1 MGLLTTANWSPGNG
15 FSVALVATPFTAIV
29 GGDRQLPLWRWNVA
43 VAVMTAAMQADK
55 RPSPLSMIVTAS
67 LAMMVRL
74 LLSAPLAENPAGGF
88 RSLGLL
94 TGRNFVIIT
103 RTLLPN
109 GCLGVQPSWRRSASI

>member
-55 RPSPLSMIVTAS
+55 RSSPLSMTVTAP
-67 LAMMVRL
+67 LDMTIRL
-74 LLSAPLAENPAGGF
+74 LHSVPQAVNPVGGF
-88 RSLGLL
+88 ISVGLPL
-94 TGRNFVIIT
+94 DNS
-103 RTLLPN
+103 P
-109 GCLGVQPSWRRSASI
+109 